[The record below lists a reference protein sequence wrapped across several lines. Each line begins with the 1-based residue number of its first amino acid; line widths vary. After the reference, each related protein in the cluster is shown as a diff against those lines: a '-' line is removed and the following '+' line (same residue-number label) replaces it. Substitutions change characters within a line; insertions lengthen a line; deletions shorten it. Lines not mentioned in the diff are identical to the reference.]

1 MDLSGKLVQVARPTP
16 DNSLAMGMVGV
27 AHLMWPRVD
36 VGIPEMYILVP
47 ESLTDQETFGGML
60 FTEEELEALP

>member
-1 MDLSGKLVQVARPTP
+1 MVLSGKLVQVARPIP
-16 DNSLAMGMVGV
+16 ENSLAMGVVGI
-27 AHLMWPRVD
+27 AYLAWPRVD

>member
-1 MDLSGKLVQVARPTP
+1 MTLSGRMVQVARPTP
-16 DNSLAMGMVGV
+16 DNILAQGVVGI
-27 AHLMWPRVD
+27 AHLAWPRVD

>member
-1 MDLSGKLVQVARPTP
+1 MALSGKPVQVARPTP
-16 DNSLAMGMVGV
+16 NNSLALGMVGV

-47 ESLTDQETFGGML
+47 ESLADHERFGGML

>member
-1 MDLSGKLVQVARPTP
+1 MVLSGKLVQVARPTP
-16 DNSLAMGMVGV
+16 DNILALDMVGI
-27 AHLMWPRVD
+27 AHLAWPRVD

-47 ESLTDQETFGGML
+47 ESLADHERFGGML

>member
-1 MDLSGKLVQVARPTP
+1 MVLSGKLVQVARPTP
-16 DNSLAMGMVGV
+16 DKILALDMVGV

>member
-1 MDLSGKLVQVARPTP
+1 MTLSGKMVQVARPTP
-16 DNSLAMGMVGV
+16 DNSLALGIVGM

-47 ESLTDQETFGGML
+47 ESLADQEGFGGML

>member
-1 MDLSGKLVQVARPTP
+1 MASAHGVLSGSPLPKEHTK
-16 DNSLAMGMVGV
+16 V

-47 ESLTDQETFGGML
+47 ESLADHERFGGML